1 MIARFCDT
9 SKGSANGFE
18 LVTSSLWADITHL
31 WLSVKLVTIPAA
43 YADLVTYFHKLLAE
57 HAVILM
63 IDSID
68 QLTSENLARSILS
81 FMRGVKLH
89 RDTRITE
96 SALPDEKDTGGKW
109 SYCYGYDTK

>member
-1 MIARFCDT
+1 
-9 SKGSANGFE
+9 
-18 LVTSSLWADITHL
+18 
-31 WLSVKLVTIPAA
+31 LSTIPAA
-43 YADLVTYFHKLLAE
+43 YDDLVTYFHKLLAE

-68 QLTSENLARSILS
+68 QLSSENLARSILS
-81 FMRGVKLH
+81 FMRDVKLH

-109 SYCYGYDTK
+109 SYCYGCDTKLAIECSMS